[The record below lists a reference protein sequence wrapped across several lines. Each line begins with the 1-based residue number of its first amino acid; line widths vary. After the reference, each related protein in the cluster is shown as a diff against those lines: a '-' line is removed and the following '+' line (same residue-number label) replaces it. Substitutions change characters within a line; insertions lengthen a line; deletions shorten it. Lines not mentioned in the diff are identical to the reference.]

1 MKPSPLTYEFPGEPG
16 SLGGVQAFAKAHG
29 LKRREAQNL
38 LQGVLSYTLHRPRRK
53 HFPTL
58 PTLVFNI
65 DEQWVADLIELQGL
79 ARWNK
84 GNRYALT
91 VVDVLSKYAWV
102 EPLKN
107 KTGVAVTQAMQTI
120 LTRSGRTPQKLQ
132 TDAGKEF
139 YNRTFQ
145 TLMKTN
151 GIYHFSTHGDAKAAL
166 AERFNRTLKEKLY
179 RYLTAK
185 NTRAYLQ
192 VLQSIVQGYNAT
204 VHRSIGIA
212 PKDVTGVNEAQVWHR
227 LYDKRL
233 LAKKKNKQTLLVKG
247 TRVRLNKKHRPF
259 EKGYL
264 PGWTEEVF
272 VIRRVV
278 PGVVPTYKVQ
288 EWDGTPLE
296 GTFYRQD
303 LQPVTVPDDGL
314 FRIEKVLQRKGNQVK
329 VRWQG
334 WSDKYD
340 SWIDAKTIRKWKG

>member
-1 MKPSPLTYEFPGEPG
+1 MKPSLQAYESASEPG

-29 LKRREAQNL
+29 LKPKDAQKGF
-38 LQGVLSYTLHRPRRK
+38 QGLLSYTLHRPRRK
-53 HFPTL
+53 HFPML
-58 PTLVFNI
+58 PVLVFSI

-84 GNRYALT
+84 GTRYTLT

-107 KTGVAVTQAMQTI
+107 ETGVAVAHAMQTI
-120 LTRSGRTPQKLQ
+120 LKRAGRKPQKLQ

-139 YNRTFQ
+139 YNRTFKA
-145 TLMKTN
+145 LMKTH
-151 GIYHFSTHGDAKAAL
+151 GIHHFSTHGDTKAAV

-185 NTRAYLQ
+185 NTRTYLQ
-192 VLQSIVQGYNAT
+192 VLQSIVRGYNAT
-204 VHRSIGIA
+204 VHRSIGVA
-212 PKDVTGVNEAQVWHR
+212 PKDVTQANEAQVWHR
-227 LYDKRL
+227 LYDKRFI
-233 LAKKKNKQTLLVKG
+233 AGKKNKQTLLVKG
-247 TRVRLNKKHRPF
+247 TRVRLNKKHRTF
-259 EKGYL
+259 QKGYL

-272 VIRRVV
+272 VIRRAV

-288 EWDGTPLE
+288 EWDETPVE
-296 GTFYRQD
+296 GTFYPQD

-314 FRIEKVLQRKGNQVK
+314 FRIEKILKRKGKQVK

-340 SWIDAKTIRKWKG
+340 SWIEAKAIRKWKG